1 MTNVKED
8 GVEQRVLEIIDR
20 VASSISPV
28 DRLALGIVSLG
39 GAIGGFLLPVME
51 QSGLVE
57 SRLSV
62 GFLLAPLLGIAA
74 AGISVF
80 VLANCRLDD
89 KLRLLFFSLLCG
101 LTFPTVLA
109 SAMNATSQAAKKAEA
124 AAETITANV
133 GKLSNADTSEAIVK
147 ALAENNAA
155 ALTDDPEAAVKLE
168 NAAQVVVDRLTNT
181 VSSPADSKANIE
193 NLTKIGEAAKA
204 SGHDATVVAVASA
217 LQTLEK
223 NGSANDSKAAKNASE
238 ELLVSKEAQSDTGQ
252 TPPDSK

>member
-1 MTNVKED
+1 MVNLSD
-8 GVEQRVLEIIDR
+8 NDIEQKALEIFDR

-28 DRLALGIVSLG
+28 DRFALGIVSLG

-57 SRLSV
+57 ARLSV

-101 LTFPTVLA
+101 LTFPSVLA
-109 SAMNATSQAAKKAEA
+109 SAMNAQSQAGVKAEKA
-124 AAETITANV
+124 ADKITETVVRLGNEEA
-133 GKLSNADTSEAIVK
+133 SDAIVK
-147 ALAENNAA
+147 ALKENQADALSGDPAA
-155 ALTDDPEAAVKLE
+155 AEKLE
-168 NAAQVVVDRLTNT
+168 NAAKVVVDRLASAASGP
-181 VSSPADSKANIE
+181 VDPKANINRLKE
-193 NLTKIGEAAKA
+193 VGEAAME
-204 SGHDATVVAVASA
+204 SGHDATVIAVASA

-223 NGSANDSKAAKNASE
+223 GNPANDAAQKASE
-238 ELLVSKEAQSDTGQ
+238 ELLVAPERAKSATDDVPARK
-252 TPPDSK
+252 